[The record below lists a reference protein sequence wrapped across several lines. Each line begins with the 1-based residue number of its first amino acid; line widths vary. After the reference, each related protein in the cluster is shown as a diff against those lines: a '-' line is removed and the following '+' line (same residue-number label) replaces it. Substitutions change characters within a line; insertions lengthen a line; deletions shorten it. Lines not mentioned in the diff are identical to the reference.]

1 MRKYIKRLFGIREA
15 PSERKVS
22 KLTSTDNTYGPG
34 PAAITRDLLLQAPTI
49 SPDAPSHLRL
59 INPTTVAKFGDS
71 ISLTEAESMRFIR
84 SRTSVP
90 VPKVIDA
97 FVLQD
102 TKHVCILMEYIDGQP
117 LYEVWDTYSKMQK
130 EHVISQLKGFMEE
143 LRQIKGSSIGP
154 VDGTYCVEQFFDGE
168 DQATYGPYESET
180 AFNDGLV
187 RALEARGRNTWTA
200 VVARFIRAMPPH
212 SIVFTH
218 NDLAPRNI
226 LVRDG
231 NVVAIL
237 DWEFSGFY
245 PEYWE
250 YIKALYWPDWQ
261 SGWIKDNV
269 VDRILQP
276 YLLELAYLL
285 HARNLIW

>member
-1 MRKYIKRLFGIREA
+1 
-15 PSERKVS
+15 
-22 KLTSTDNTYGPG
+22 
-34 PAAITRDLLLQAPTI
+34 
-49 SPDAPSHLRL
+49 
-59 INPTTVAKFGDS
+59 
-71 ISLTEAESMRFIR
+71 MRFVR
-84 SRTSVP
+84 SKTSIP

-97 FVLQD
+97 FIQEES
-102 TKHVCILMEYIDGQP
+102 KHVYIVMEYIDGRP
-117 LYEVWDTYSKMQK
+117 LNEVWDTYSNMQK
-130 EHVISQLKGFMEE
+130 EHVVSQLKRSMKE
-143 LRQIKGSSIGP
+143 LRQIKGTVIGS
-154 VDGTYCVEQFFDGE
+154 VDGTYCADQFFDGE
-168 DQATYGPYESET
+168 DKASYGPFKSES

-187 RALEARGRNTWTA
+187 RALEARGKNTWTEL
-200 VVARFIRAMPPH
+200 VVRFIRAIPKH

-250 YIKALYWPDWQ
+250 YVKALCWPDWQ
-261 SGWIKDNV
+261 SGWVKDNV

-276 YLLELAYLL
+276 YLFELAFLL
-285 HARNLIW
+285 HARDLVW